1 MLTVISPAKTLD
13 FETPSAT
20 SKNSKPAF
28 SKKTNELIGVMR
40 DKTPKDLSKLMGIS
54 PKLAEL
60 NVERFQNFRTRGAVN
75 EEYKQAVLAF
85 KGDVYIGLDVDSYNE
100 RDFTFAQKNLRIL
113 SGLYG
118 VLKPLDMIQPYR
130 LEMGTKLKTKK
141 GSNLYEFWGNEIGKS
156 IASELAEHRN
166 KTLVNLASNEYFKA
180 VATDKLP
187 GRLITPVFK
196 DYNNGTYKILSF
208 FAKKARGSMAS
219 FIVKNRISKP
229 EDLKDFN
236 EDGYSYNETY
246 SSENEWVFTR
256 KAS

>member
-13 FETPSAT
+13 FETPSPT
-20 SKNSKPAF
+20 EKNSKPTF
-28 SKKTNELIGVMR
+28 TKKTNDLIGVMR
-40 DKTPKDLSKLMGIS
+40 EKTPKDLSKLMGIS

-60 NVERFQNFRTRGAVN
+60 NAERYQNFKTRGAFN
-75 EEYKQAVLAF
+75 DQYKQAILAF

-118 VLKPLDMIQPYR
+118 VLRPLDMIQPYR

-141 GSNLYEFWGNEIGKS
+141 GGSLYEYWDNEIGHS
-156 IASELAEHRN
+156 LATELAEHRN
-166 KTLVNLASNEYFKA
+166 KTLINLASNEYFKA
-180 VATDKLP
+180 VDTDSLP

-219 FIVKNRISKP
+219 FIVKNRINKP
-229 EDLKDFN
+229 EELKEFN
-236 EDGYSYNETY
+236 EDGYSFNDTF
-246 SSENEWVFTR
+246 SSEDQWVFTR

>member
-20 SKNSKPAF
+20 SKTSKPAF
-28 SKKTNELIGVMR
+28 SRKTNELIGVMR

-60 NVERFQNFRTRGAVN
+60 NVERFQTFRTRGAFTD
-75 EEYKQAVLAF
+75 EYRQAVLAF

-141 GSNLYEFWGNEIGKS
+141 GSTLYEFWGNDIGQALTS
-156 IASELAEHRN
+156 DLAEHRN

-180 VATDKLP
+180 VSTEKLP

-196 DYNNGTYKILSF
+196 DYNKGTYKILSF

-219 FIVKNRISKP
+219 FIVKNRINKP